1 MKQVKEQAS
10 SERSRATGAERKSDA
25 ASLQRPGALPSDR
38 QQKKAELG
46 GILRE
51 LAEGVRPFE

>member
-10 SERSRATGAERKSDA
+10 SERQRASGAERKSEA
-25 ASLQRPGALPSDR
+25 AGLQRQTARPSDR
-38 QQKKAELG
+38 QQKAELG

-51 LAEGVRPFE
+51 LSEGACPFE